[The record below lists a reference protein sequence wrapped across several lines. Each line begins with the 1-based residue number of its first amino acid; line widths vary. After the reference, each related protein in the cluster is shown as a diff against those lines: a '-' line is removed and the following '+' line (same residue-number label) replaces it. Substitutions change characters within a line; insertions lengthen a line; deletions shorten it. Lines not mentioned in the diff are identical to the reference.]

1 MLIVIMGAGAVGA
14 HLAERLSVEGQD
26 VVLIESDQR
35 RAQEMRE
42 RIDALVITGNGA
54 SRAVLVEAGVDN
66 ADLLIAV
73 SSNDGANILAAHAA
87 RNLGVRKTI
96 ARVGDPG
103 LREGLEDLDVDVVI
117 DPVESAAH
125 EIVSLTSQS
134 GLSELIEFG
143 RGELAL
149 IGGRP
154 PESSPLVGAPLSTL
168 RATVNGFDWIAAA
181 VVREGN
187 TIVAHGDTEIRVG
200 DHVLLMVRT
209 ADIELAKSL
218 MGINRKKIR
227 RALVLGTSR
236 VAELTAEYLID
247 AGHEV
252 VMIDPDT
259 TRCREM
265 AEKHGRA
272 LIVTG
277 DPTDPEVLSE
287 FQIDDDDAVIA
298 LTEDDETNIMA
309 GLVAKALG
317 AATTVAR
324 VNRLSYVGLISGFGI
339 DATVSV
345 RLAAA
350 NSILRFVRRG
360 KIHSVVTFNDT
371 DAEVIELEVN
381 ESSEAVGKK
390 LSELPLPE
398 GAVIGGIMR
407 NGDAI
412 VPTGATE
419 IGSHDHLIV
428 FTLPQTMAKV
438 ESLFG

>member
-1 MLIVIMGAGAVGA
+1 
-14 HLAERLSVEGQD
+14 
-26 VVLIESDQR
+26 
-35 RAQEMRE
+35 
-42 RIDALVITGNGA
+42 
-54 SRAVLVEAGVDN
+54 
-66 ADLLIAV
+66 
-73 SSNDGANILAAHAA
+73 
-87 RNLGVRKTI
+87 
-96 ARVGDPG
+96 
-103 LREGLEDLDVDVVI
+103 
-117 DPVESAAH
+117 
-125 EIVSLTSQS
+125 
-134 GLSELIEFG
+134 
-143 RGELAL
+143 
-149 IGGRP
+149 
-154 PESSPLVGAPLSTL
+154 
-168 RATVNGFDWIAAA
+168 
-181 VVREGN
+181 
-187 TIVAHGDTEIRVG
+187 
-200 DHVLLMVRT
+200 
-209 ADIELAKSL
+209 
-218 MGINRKKIR
+218 
-227 RALVLGTSR
+227 
-236 VAELTAEYLID
+236 

-259 TRCREM
+259 ARCREM

-277 DPTDPEVLSE
+277 DPTDPDVLSE

-371 DAEVIELEVN
+371 DAEVIELEVDAA
-381 ESSEAVGKK
+381 SEAVGKT

-407 NGDAI
+407 DGDAI

-419 IGSHDHLIV
+419 ISARDHLIV
-428 FTLPQTMAKV
+428 FTLPQTMAQV
-438 ESLFG
+438 EGMFG